1 MNIFTH
7 GAIPLSFVS
16 VLFRP
21 GWFART
27 VTSAMPLVLATA
39 LVLGLG
45 LVVEPVGAK
54 AQAAANDV
62 FEVKGVKVDVSADSV
77 AVARDRALE
86 EGEARALQILLKR
99 LTLQAY
105 HDRLPKPSA
114 AQRAALVLDFSVAE
128 EKASSVRYLA
138 TLNYRFKAGAVR
150 ALLRDA
156 QIPFAET
163 RSKPVL
169 LLPVYRAAGA
179 LLLWDDP
186 NPWSKAWAAVAGQGG
201 LVPVVLAQGDLKD
214 IATIGAQ
221 QALDGDGQRLDA
233 IARRYDAGD
242 SLVAEGVLGVD
253 PQTGLPDLDVYVT
266 RYGTA
271 SQEQTIVRTFSSQ
284 VGESVDGL
292 LERSAR
298 QIMLQV
304 EDNWKQDNLL
314 QFTKPAVISAIVPIS
329 GLTSWVDI
337 QRRLREV
344 AVVRRV
350 DIALLS
356 PKEAW
361 IKLNFI
367 GDTDQLALSLKQ
379 ADLILWR
386 EADTWYLSARKAEQ

>member
-1 MNIFTH
+1 MKRKHMKTLTHSVTKPHTAPRAFAPIFFLILLA
-7 GAIPLSFVS
+7 GVLLPL
-16 VLFRP
+16 
-21 GWFART
+21 G
-27 VTSAMPLVLATA
+27 
-39 LVLGLG
+39 GY
-45 LVVEPVGAK
+45 
-54 AQAAANDV
+54 AQGSDDV
-62 FEVKGVKVDVSADSV
+62 FEVKGVKVDVTADSV

-86 EGEARALQILLKR
+86 EGEDRALQTLLRR

-105 HDRLPKPSA
+105 HDRLPKLSA

-138 TLNYRFKAGAVR
+138 TLNYRFKPDAVR
-150 ALLRDA
+150 TLLRDA

-169 LLPVYRAAGA
+169 LLPVYQAAGA

-186 NPWSKAWAAVAGQGG
+186 NPWAQAWGKVDSREG
-201 LVPVVLAQGDLKD
+201 LVPVVLPQGDLKD

-221 QALDGDGQRLDA
+221 QALDGDGQRLGA
-233 IARRYDAGD
+233 IAKRYGTGD
-242 SLVAEGVLGVD
+242 TLVAEGVLGVD
-253 PQTGLPDLDVYVT
+253 SQTGLPDLDVFVT

-284 VGESVDGL
+284 VGESVDDL
-292 LERSAR
+292 LARSAR

-329 GLTSWVDI
+329 NLASWVDI

-350 DIALLS
+350 DITSLS
-356 PKEAW
+356 TREARVD
-361 IKLNFI
+361 LNFI

-379 ADLILWR
+379 ADLILWQ
-386 EADTWYLSARKAEQ
+386 EGGIWYLSARKAEK